1 MGRKNVSDYRQGTDV
16 VTVELAT
23 TQPVRS
29 RLLSGFKWNALAQ
42 IARQASRT
50 VVAIAV
56 ARLLTP
62 AEYGLAGMA
71 LAFTGLAV
79 LFTDVGLGVALV
91 QRDEIS
97 EEDRCTA
104 FWMSVAAGLLLTTLG
119 ILCAP
124 LLADF
129 YGEPRVAP
137 LFAAVS
143 VSFILIALQSTQASL
158 LQREMNFKALEIRL
172 IGATVFGGA
181 VGLVAAILG
190 AGAWALVDPA
200 TGDESRLHPACSGG
214 RPPGGRSCCS
224 LDVSLRSL
232 GGFGAHVWGSRL
244 IGFAGGNA
252 DNIIVGRMLGDSAL
266 GLYSVAFNLIT
277 LPIVRL
283 VVPVQDTLFPVFSRL
298 QNDRQRLAGLWL
310 RANTLIIAIIAPAIL
325 GVALTANDLV
335 DVVLGSRWQGVAV
348 ILQILCAFAFVAC
361 LGTLGQTVLFA
372 LGQARTVFRFSMF
385 ITFSNIAA
393 FLIGAHWGVA
403 GVAAAATIVTVPT
416 QLVLLRRVARS
427 VGTTLLAMFA
437 RARGV
442 FEAVLA
448 MSAAVLGMK
457 ALCTSSIGSPALTLG
472 ILILTAATVYIPICL
487 WRAPEVG
494 RDIRQRRNIA
504 V

>member
-1 MGRKNVSDYRQGTDV
+1 M
-16 VTVELAT
+16 TVELAT

-29 RLLSGFKWNALAQ
+29 RLLAGFKWNALAQ

-79 LFTDVGLGVALV
+79 PFTDVGLGVALV

-158 LQREMNFKALEIRL
+158 LQREMNFKALEMRL

-181 VGLVAAILG
+181 VGLVAAALG
-190 AGAWALVDPA
+190 AGAWALVIQQLGMSLVSTLLLWRSASWRPKLLF
-200 TGDESRLHPACSGG
+200 SR
-214 RPPGGRSCCS
+214 R
-224 LDVSLRSL
+224 SLRSL

-252 DNIIVGRMLGDSAL
+252 DNIIVGRMLGASAL

-494 RDIRQRRNIA
+494 RDIRLRRNIA